1 MPPSNQAGMDDYLKK
16 PCSKTSL
23 EEMLTKWEDIVLG
36 PVEEEKHTEVDTQAE
51 SKPDEEYHW
60 DSL

>member
-1 MPPSNQAGMDDYLKK
+1 MSKQAGMDDYLKK

-23 EEMLTKWEDIVLG
+23 EEMLTKWEEIVLG
-36 PVEEEKHTEVDTQAE
+36 PVEEEKHTETDVQSE
-51 SKPDEEYHW
+51 VRPDEEDHW